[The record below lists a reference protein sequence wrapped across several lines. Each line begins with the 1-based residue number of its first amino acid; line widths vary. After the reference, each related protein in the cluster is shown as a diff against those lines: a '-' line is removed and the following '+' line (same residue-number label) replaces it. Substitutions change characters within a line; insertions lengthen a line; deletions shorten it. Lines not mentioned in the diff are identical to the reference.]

1 MLKNALFALC
11 QYPIPHQALSR
22 LAGQLADSK
31 TPWLKN
37 LLIRQFIRTYN
48 VDMNEAALP
57 TAEHY
62 ETFNAFFTR
71 ALKSDARPMED
82 GIVSPA
88 DGVLS
93 QYGLIHQSHLIQAKG
108 QTYTL
113 TSLLGGDMDQS
124 APYENGRFATVYLSP
139 SDYHRVHMP
148 CDAALR
154 STCYLPGRLFSVN
167 DATTQHVP
175 ELFARN
181 ERLVCHFDTEHGPM
195 ALVLVGAMIVAG
207 IETVWQGRYTP
218 THPGRAVRDTFTEE
232 QVVLKKGDELGR
244 FYLGSTVVMCFGE
257 NVYFSSQR
265 TPDSTIR
272 LGMTLAHSGNE

>member
-1 MLKNALFALC
+1 MLKDALFALC
-11 QYPIPHQALSR
+11 QHPIPHQALSR

-37 LLIRQFIRTYN
+37 LLIRQFIRAYD
-48 VDMNEAALP
+48 VDMNEAIMP
-57 TAEHY
+57 TPEHY

-71 ALKSDARPMED
+71 ALKPDARPIED

-93 QYGLIHQSHLIQAKG
+93 QYGLIHQGHLIQAKG
-108 QTYTL
+108 QTYTA
-113 TSLLGGDMDQS
+113 TSLLGGDADQA
-124 APYENGRFATVYLSP
+124 APYQDGRFATVYLSP

-148 CDAALR
+148 CDATLR
-154 STCYLPGRLFSVN
+154 ATCYLPGRLFSVN
-167 DATTQHVP
+167 DATTQHVS

-181 ERLVCHFDTEHGPM
+181 ERLVCHFDTAHGPM

-218 THPGRAVRDTFTEE
+218 THPNRAVRDTFAKNQIT
-232 QVVLKKGDELGR
+232 LNKGEELGR

-257 NVYFSSQR
+257 NVDFSSQR
-265 TPDSTIR
+265 TPNTSIR
-272 LGMTLAHSGNE
+272 LGMTLAHPTR